1 MDSVYPSISI
11 DTPSTDDT
19 SRVQAAINDPRN
31 LLTVEAVE
39 KLLNRSRA
47 SIYRY
52 SNTDPVLLSPPFD
65 PKRLNAE
72 IRNNKD
78 EPLLFHPNEV
88 ARFAREVLG
97 IKQITIEI
105 QEPPETVTQELL
117 KEILTELRNIGNL
130 LQSRS

>member
-1 MDSVYPSISI
+1 MDSLS
-11 DTPSTDDT
+11 PSTLTDHT
-19 SRVQAAINDPRN
+19 SADASSKVQSAINDPRN
-31 LLTVEAVE
+31 LLSVEAVE

-52 SNTDPVLLSPPFD
+52 SNTDPNLLNPLYD
-65 PKRLNAE
+65 AKRLNPE
-72 IRNNKD
+72 YREHKD

-97 IKQITIEI
+97 IKQVTIEI
-105 QEPPETVTQELL
+105 QEPPETLTQELL
-117 KEILTELRNIGNL
+117 KEILTELRNIREV

>member
-1 MDSVYPSISI
+1 MDSVYPSTPI
-11 DTPSTDDT
+11 DNAVSHDS
-19 SRVQAAINDPRN
+19 SRVQTAINDPRN
-31 LLTVEAVE
+31 LLSVEAVE

-52 SNTDPVLLSPPFD
+52 SNTDPIVLNPPFD
-65 PKRLNAE
+65 AKRLNAE

-97 IKQITIEI
+97 IKQITIKI
-105 QEPPETVTQELL
+105 QEPPETATQALL
-117 KEILTELRNIGNL
+117 QEILTELRNIREL
-130 LQSRS
+130 LQSRA

>member
-1 MDSVYPSISI
+1 MDSVYPSTPI
-11 DTPSTDDT
+11 DTPLSDDS

-31 LLTVEAVE
+31 LLPVEAVE

-52 SNTDPVLLSPPFD
+52 SNTDPVILNPPFD
-65 PKRLNAE
+65 AKRLNAE
-72 IRNNKD
+72 IRNNKE

-97 IKQITIEI
+97 IKQIAINI
-105 QEPPETVTQELL
+105 QEPPDTATQVLL
-117 KEILTELRNIGNL
+117 KEILTELRNIREL

>member
-1 MDSVYPSISI
+1 MDPVSSSTPI
-11 DTPSTDDT
+11 DTALTDNS

-31 LLTVEAVE
+31 LLSVEAVE

-52 SNTDPVLLSPPFD
+52 SNTDPNILNPLYD
-65 PKRLNAE
+65 AKRLNAE
-72 IRNNKD
+72 YRDNKD

-105 QEPPETVTQELL
+105 QEPPETLTQQLL
-117 KEILTELRNIGNL
+117 KEILTELRNIREV